1 MPKGFNLASSFLHG
15 AAVSLLDVGRKM
27 FKSHWNKRQ
36 SSVASYKWQR
46 KMSIYFNLCWA
57 VHISCSMENVPVL
70 PYWANSQQDPNT
82 KRNNQTCIISKG
94 GLAMST
100 AFSIQLSRSLQCS
113 EAWPHTLKGSLAP
126 AAFICTNSVH
136 FLSCLL
142 SLDRPEG
149 SDADPSCCR
158 PKFKAVQSL
167 FGLPSPLQNIEL
179 EHGVMNKIHQ
189 SQTNPAGP

>member
-1 MPKGFNLASSFLHG
+1 
-15 AAVSLLDVGRKM
+15 
-27 FKSHWNKRQ
+27 
-36 SSVASYKWQR
+36 
-46 KMSIYFNLCWA
+46 
-57 VHISCSMENVPVL
+57 
-70 PYWANSQQDPNT
+70 
-82 KRNNQTCIISKG
+82 
-94 GLAMST
+94 MST

-126 AAFICTNSVH
+126 AVFIHTNSVH

-149 SDADPSCCR
+149 SDADPSCCT

-167 FGLPSPLQNIEL
+167 FGLPSPLQNIKL
-179 EHGVMNKIHQ
+179 EHGVMNKIQQ